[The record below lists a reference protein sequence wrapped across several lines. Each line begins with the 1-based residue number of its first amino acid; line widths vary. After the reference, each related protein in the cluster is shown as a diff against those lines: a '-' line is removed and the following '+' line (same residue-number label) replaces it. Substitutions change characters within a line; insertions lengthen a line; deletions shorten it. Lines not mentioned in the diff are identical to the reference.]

1 SSLYRWRST
10 FEQIGAVVKPPS
22 PIRGRPRVI
31 GLAAFTAMK
40 DIYRT
45 NVDTYLDEL
54 MWYLAIHH
62 DTVISKSSLHENLR
76 KAGLT

>member
-1 SSLYRWRST
+1 
-10 FEQIGAVVKPPS
+10 Q
-22 PIRGRPRVI
+22 GRPRVI

-40 DIYRT
+40 DIYQS
-45 NVDTYLDEL
+45 NADTYPDKL

-62 DTVISKSSLHENLR
+62 DTVISKSLLHENLW